1 MAANTSSLPEV
12 VGNGGT
18 LVGSGPDEIAEG
30 VLYVV
35 SGDSAVEG
43 VVRRGRS
50 RAMEFTWERSLAAHA
65 DVWRKSL
72 RLSVE
77 AQHFQAL
84 SATHLPP

>member
-1 MAANTSSLPEV
+1 M
-12 VGNGGT
+12 GDGGI
-18 LVGSGPDEIAEG
+18 LVGSAPDEIAEG

-50 RAMEFTWERSLAAHA
+50 RAMEFTWERSLTATSTYGG
-65 DVWRKSL
+65 KSL

-77 AQHFQAL
+77 AQHYCAL
-84 SATHLPP
+84 SANHLPP